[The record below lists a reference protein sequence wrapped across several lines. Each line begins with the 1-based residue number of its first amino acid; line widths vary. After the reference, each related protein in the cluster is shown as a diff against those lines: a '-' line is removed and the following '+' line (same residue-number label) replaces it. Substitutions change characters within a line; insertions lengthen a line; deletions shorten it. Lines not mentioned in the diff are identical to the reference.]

1 MTKPV
6 RVAVF
11 DGYALFR
18 RGIVDALR
26 GTKLMVVAEDET
38 LDEAD
43 QVIGKCK
50 PDIVLFDIKIP
61 GAASE
66 KIALLLR
73 SYPESRFVILTASD
87 EKEHI
92 DEVWRLGVHGCIL
105 KGVGATELVREL
117 ESVHN
122 GQPYISGT
130 LATTLLRNDTLLK
143 PVPAREDFS
152 FLSSRDKEV
161 LTHLAEGMT
170 NQQIALRLGLTAK
183 MVKRHLSSV
192 FRKLGVRNRL
202 QAALHAR
209 KHAKELGI

>member
-1 MTKPV
+1 MAKPI

-18 RGIVDALR
+18 RGVVDALR

-43 QVIGKCK
+43 RVIGKCK
-50 PDIVLFDIKIP
+50 PDIVLFDVKIA
-61 GAASE
+61 GGESE

-73 SYPESRFVILTASD
+73 SHPEVTLCD
-87 EKEHI
+87 I
-92 DEVWRLGVHGCIL
+92 DGARRQRTYRGGVAAGRSWLHSQ
-105 KGVGATELVREL
+105 GVGATELVRAL
-117 ESVHN
+117 EGVHN

-143 PVPAREDFS
+143 PVAARVDFS
-152 FLSSRDKEV
+152 FLSSRDKQV
-161 LTHLAEGMT
+161 LSHLAEGMT